1 MNGILTEE
9 QKKGLTE
16 GDRRKIRKELW
27 NIANVDK
34 PVVLKSLNEA
44 RAQGDLSENAE
55 YSAAKAKLRAMEGRE
70 RYLER
75 NLDICPVF
83 VDTAGDD
90 EVGMDDTVTLHSEK
104 TGRDMTIKIVTWIR
118 VNPLARKV
126 SVASPM
132 GFAVYKHKVGERV
145 PVMLD
150 SGELYYVTILAIDK
164 TTDDSDDEINS
175 Y

>member
-1 MNGILTEE
+1 MSGILTEE
-9 QKKGLTE
+9 QIKGLTE

-75 NLDICPVF
+75 NLDTCPVF
-83 VDTAGDD
+83 VDTAGED
-90 EVGMDDTVTLHSEK
+90 EVGMDDTVKLHSEK
-104 TGRDMTIKIVTWIR
+104 TDRDMTVKIVTWIR
-118 VNPLARKV
+118 VNPLARKI
-126 SVASPM
+126 SVASPI
-132 GFAVYKHKVGERV
+132 GSAVYKHKAGDRV
-145 PVMLD
+145 QVTLD
-150 SGELYYVTILAIDK
+150 SGETYYVTILEIDK
-164 TTDDSDDEINS
+164 TTDDSDDAINS